1 MKKNRTVFTIVI
13 TLFFCLTSVG
23 CKNNGKSAMYDYFSF
38 SDKAFSAELE
48 GEINKVN
55 FIAKITCQA
64 PVGYSSGISS
74 DSMSNNPSNN
84 SSEKKRGIKL
94 EFFSPDGLCG
104 VVAKRDES
112 GKISVA
118 LNSPDSELIIEDSPV
133 SGLFDIAELLL
144 MNGEIISV
152 TSADSVCSIKVSNN
166 TAEAVFGFDEKTGMP
181 LKVQGN
187 FEDSEIRITVNWIQF
202 E

>member
-1 MKKNRTVFTIVI
+1 MKKTKTVFTII
-13 TLFFCLTSVG
+13 IALFFFLTAVG
-23 CKNNGKSAMYDYFSF
+23 CKNNGKSALYNYFSF

-55 FIAKITCQA
+55 FIAKITCKA
-64 PVGYSSGISS
+64 PVGSFSGKSSGSV
-74 DSMSNNPSNN
+74 SNDPSNN
-84 SSEKKRGIKL
+84 SSEKKRVIIL
-94 EFFSPDGLCG
+94 EFSAPDGLCG

-112 GKISVA
+112 GKISA
-118 LNSPDSELIIEDSPV
+118 TLNSPDSELTIENSPI

-144 MNGEIISV
+144 MNGEIMSV
-152 TSADSVCSIKVSNN
+152 TSADSICSIKVSNS
-166 TAEAVFGFDEKTGMP
+166 AAQAVFGFDEKSGQP

-187 FEDSEIRITVNWIQF
+187 IGNSEIKITVNWIQF

>member
-1 MKKNRTVFTIVI
+1 MKKIGTVFTIFI
-13 TLFFCLTSVG
+13 TLFFCLTASG
-23 CKNNGKSAMYDYFSF
+23 CKKDGKSALYDYFSF

-55 FIAKITCQA
+55 FSAKITCQS
-64 PVGYSSGISS
+64 PS
-74 DSMSNNPSNN
+74 DSSFGKSPDSVSDNPSNN
-84 SSEKKRGIKL
+84 TSEKIRGIKL

-104 VVAKRDES
+104 VVAERDES

-133 SGLFDIAELLL
+133 SGFFDIAELLL

-181 LKVQGN
+181 LKVQGGI
-187 FEDSEIRITVNWIQF
+187 DGSEIKMTVNWIQL

>member
-1 MKKNRTVFTIVI
+1 
-13 TLFFCLTSVG
+13 
-23 CKNNGKSAMYDYFSF
+23 MYDYFSF